1 MCFATRR
8 GDEVSGALSA
18 PYSLINP
25 IRDRFNVVRRRI
37 QNMATKLKPLND
49 RVIVKRLEADART
62 AGGIILPDS
71 AQEKPKEGIIVAVGD
86 GRTMKNGERCPIQVK
101 AKDRVIFSSYAG
113 TEVSIEG
120 EDLLIMGE
128 DDILAV
134 VK

>member
-1 MCFATRR
+1 
-8 GDEVSGALSA
+8 
-18 PYSLINP
+18 
-25 IRDRFNVVRRRI
+25 
-37 QNMATKLKPLND
+37 MATKLKPLND

-86 GRTMKNGERCPIQVK
+86 GRTMKNGKRCPVQVK

-113 TEVSIEG
+113 TEVSIGG

>member
-1 MCFATRR
+1 
-8 GDEVSGALSA
+8 
-18 PYSLINP
+18 
-25 IRDRFNVVRRRI
+25 
-37 QNMATKLKPLND
+37 MATKLKPLND